1 MDYMFC
7 LFWVGALSGFGLTCL
22 AGWLQWGFVLL
33 WLVWLVGWFL
43 YSGASI
49 CDASFFVLVL
59 VFVLLV

>member
-1 MDYMFC
+1 MSC
-7 LFWVGALSGFGLTCL
+7 LLGLFVLGVGALSGFGLMGL
-22 AGWLQWGFVLL
+22 AGRLASLFL

-49 CDASFFVLVL
+49 CDASFLVFVL